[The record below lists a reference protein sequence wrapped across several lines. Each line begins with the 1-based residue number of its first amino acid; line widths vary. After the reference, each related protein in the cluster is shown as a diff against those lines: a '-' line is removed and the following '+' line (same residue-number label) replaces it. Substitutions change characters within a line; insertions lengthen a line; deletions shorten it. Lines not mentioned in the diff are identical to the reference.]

1 MRRCITYRIN
11 QVSPIKLDYI
21 NLDVKQRILNA
32 IPGNNSEPYPS
43 YNKVKSA
50 EKLSAKLVEKLFDD
64 SNHSIKLQE
73 KSNNSNNSNNFRNF
87 RLSRD
92 NLKQIAFVISTTM
105 YFTHILLRHFNQR

>member
-1 MRRCITYRIN
+1 MQGCITYRIN

-21 NLDVKQRILNA
+21 NLDVKQHILNA

-73 KSNNSNNSNNFRNF
+73 KSNNSNNFRNF
-87 RLSRD
+87 RLFRD

-105 YFTHILLRHFNQR
+105 YFTYILLRHFNQR